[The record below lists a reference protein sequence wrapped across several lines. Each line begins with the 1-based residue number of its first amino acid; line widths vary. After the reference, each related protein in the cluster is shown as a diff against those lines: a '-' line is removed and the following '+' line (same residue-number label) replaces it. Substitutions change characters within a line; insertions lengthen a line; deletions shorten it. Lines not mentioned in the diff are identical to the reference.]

1 MEAMLSKIRR
11 TLFLSALA
19 TLLITF
25 IPAQARQATEKEPN
39 NEAAQAN
46 PIVLNQ
52 EVTGFFGEEDDEDW
66 FVLTIPTPGVEN
78 LVVEVTGVPDVDVC
92 LDLLAPGEEEESNE
106 INQADEGGG
115 EAIVRLRQKA
125 GKYLVKVR
133 AKSGLNSD
141 TPYTLRALKSPRP
154 PASPGEVAAALRKA
168 LDFLEKN
175 QKADGYFEKDHP
187 GISGLAVMALIGGR
201 CVPKDYSKTIRAG
214 LRYLQSKFD
223 KTPLYEAGAGEA
235 PQAGWSGADD
245 NMYTHAI
252 ATLALVEAVAE
263 MKETGLKP
271 MAEEALKLILQAQN
285 TEFKPA
291 GFGGPIEAAPENYG
305 GWRYSPQNKD
315 SDISVTGWQ
324 VLTLRAA
331 KNTWFDVPD
340 RVFEA
345 AAKYVRHLHDEE
357 SGSFGYQTDPAGG
370 SCCRAGMGAFILEL
384 CGQPQ
389 DTAVRNAFRFMWD
402 HAPVWN
408 VENPGDG
415 YPFYYWYYGTRAM
428 LFAGGDDWR
437 IWKDWMCRLLVDHQ
451 NPDGSWDAK
460 EREEGLGLGPVYT
473 TSLGAMMLEFCCGY
487 LPAYMPKPPAA
498 PEVTSLRIVYE
509 KEAAPETAKNI
520 ELIFDASNSMWG
532 QIGGEAKISI
542 ARKVLTQIINGLPDS
557 LSVGLRVY
565 GHRYGLNDPKA
576 CTDTELL
583 IPIGPIA
590 KPQLIDT
597 VNKIQLKGKT
607 PLVLSVLE
615 AIKDFEKLANGS
627 VILITDGIESC
638 NGDIK
643 SIAPAIKKSGLELN
657 VHIVGFDIKEK
668 EARAELESIAKST
681 EGRYLDAKN
690 AGELLLALEQTLRV
704 EYQVL
709 DEKGQEVASG
719 TVGGEPVKLKEGTY
733 TIRILLAPKPLET
746 KITLRPGEQAAGIL
760 KKEAET
766 WKLVR

>member
-1 MEAMLSKIRR
+1 MISRAIDKR
-11 TLFLSALA
+11 TVSIPLCLLVLLGLFSLQAA
-19 TLLITF
+19 
-25 IPAQARQATEKEPN
+25 AQKAAEKEPN
-39 NEAAQAN
+39 NEPAEAS
-46 PIVLNQ
+46 PIALNQ
-52 EVTGFFGEEDDEDW
+52 EVSGSFGEDDDLDW
-66 FVLTIPTPGVEN
+66 FALTIPAPEIEN
-78 LVVEVTGVPDVDVC
+78 LVVEVTGIPDVDVC
-92 LDLLAPGEEEESNE
+92 LEVLAPGEEESDEM
-106 INQADEGGG
+106 NQADVGGG
-115 EAIVRLRQKA
+115 ETLVRLKQKA
-125 GKYLVKVR
+125 GRYLVKVR
-133 AKSGLNSD
+133 AKSGAGADS
-141 TPYTLRALKSPRP
+141 PYTLRALKSPRP
-154 PASPGEVAAALRKA
+154 PASPADVGAALRKA
-168 LDFLEKN
+168 LDFLEKS
-175 QKADGYFEKDHP
+175 QKSDGFFEKDHP
-187 GISGLAVMALIGGR
+187 GISGLAVMALIGGK
-201 CVPKDYSKTIRAG
+201 CVPKDYSKTIRSG
-214 LRYLQSKFD
+214 LRYLQSRFD
-223 KTPLYEAGAGEA
+223 KTPVYEGGPGEA
-235 PQAGWSGADD
+235 PQTGWSQADD

-252 ATLALVEAVAE
+252 ATLALVEAVGE
-263 MKETGLKP
+263 MKETALKP
-271 MAEEALKLILQAQN
+271 MAEEALKLILQSQN
-285 TEFKPA
+285 TESKA
-291 GFGGPIEAAPENYG
+291 QGLGGPIEPNPENHG
-305 GWRYSPQNKD
+305 GWRYQPNSTD

-324 VLTLRAA
+324 LLTLRAA
-331 KNTWFDVPD
+331 KNTWYDVPE

-345 AAKYVRHLHDEE
+345 AGRYVRGLHDEE
-357 SGSFGYQTDPAGG
+357 SGSFGYQTGPSGG
-370 SCCRAGMGAFILEL
+370 SCCRAGMGALILEL
-384 CGQPQ
+384 CGLPQ
-389 DTAVRNAFRFMWD
+389 DKAVRNAFRFMWD

-408 VENPGDG
+408 IESPGDG

-437 IWKDWMCRLLVDHQ
+437 IWKDWMCRLLVDNQ
-451 NPDGSWDAK
+451 NQDGSWNPA
-460 EREEGLGLGPVYT
+460 EREDGLGLGPVYT
-473 TSLGAMMLEFCCGY
+473 TALGAMMLEFCCGY

-498 PEVTSLRIVYE
+498 PEVTTFRIAYE
-509 KEAAPETAKNI
+509 KEAPPETSRNI

-532 QIGGEAKISI
+532 QIGGEAKITI

-565 GHRYGLNDPKA
+565 GHRHGLNDPKA

-615 AIKDFEKLANGS
+615 AVKDFEKLANGS

-690 AGELLLALEQTLRV
+690 AGELLSALEQTLRV

-709 DEKGQEVASG
+709 DEKGQEVARG
-719 TVGGEPVKLKEGTY
+719 TVGGEAVKLKEGTY
-733 TIRILLAPKPLET
+733 TIRIMLAPQPLET
-746 KITLRPGEQAAGIL
+746 KITVKPGEQAAGVL
-760 KKEAET
+760 KKEAGT

>member
-1 MEAMLSKIRR
+1 MKHTAR
-11 TLFLSALA
+11 LFAL
-19 TLLITF
+19 LLVPALFTPALRGQYTNSYGYTF
-25 IPAQARQATEKEPN
+25 N
-39 NEAAQAN
+39 N
-46 PIVLNQ
+46 PISATANSMFWDKMNSRLIYRMMLKKKGYTNEQLNKMSTEQ
-52 EVTGFFGEEDDEDW
+52 
-66 FVLTIPTPGVEN
+66 
-78 LVVEVTGVPDVDVC
+78 
-92 LDLLAPGEEEESNE
+92 
-106 INQADEGGG
+106 
-115 EAIVRLRQKA
+115 
-125 GKYLVKVR
+125 
-133 AKSGLNSD
+133 
-141 TPYTLRALKSPRP
+141 
-154 PASPGEVAAALRKA
+154 
-168 LDFLEKN
+168 
-175 QKADGYFEKDHP
+175 
-187 GISGLAVMALIGGR
+187 M
-201 CVPKDYSKTIRAG
+201 
-214 LRYLQSKFD
+214 
-223 KTPLYEAGAGEA
+223 
-235 PQAGWSGADD
+235 
-245 NMYTHAI
+245 
-252 ATLALVEAVAE
+252 LAL
-263 MKETGLKP
+263 L
-271 MAEEALKLILQAQN
+271 
-285 TEFKPA
+285 
-291 GFGGPIEAAPENYG
+291 GGTAAAPEAKKAIPGAPSKFRMSGQY
-305 GWRYSPQNKD
+305 
-315 SDISVTGWQ
+315 
-324 VLTLRAA
+324 VLLPELVKSLTDNAEYQKALLE
-331 KNTWFDVPD
+331 
-340 RVFEA
+340 VFA
-345 AAKYVRHLHDEE
+345 QGIQA
-357 SGSFGYQTDPAGG
+357 
-370 SCCRAGMGAFILEL
+370 
-384 CGQPQ
+384 
-389 DTAVRNAFRFMWD
+389 
-402 HAPVWN
+402 
-408 VENPGDG
+408 
-415 YPFYYWYYGTRAM
+415 
-428 LFAGGDDWR
+428 
-437 IWKDWMCRLLVDHQ
+437 
-451 NPDGSWDAK
+451 
-460 EREEGLGLGPVYT
+460 
-473 TSLGAMMLEFCCGY
+473 
-487 LPAYMPKPPAA
+487 
-498 PEVTSLRIVYE
+498 YE